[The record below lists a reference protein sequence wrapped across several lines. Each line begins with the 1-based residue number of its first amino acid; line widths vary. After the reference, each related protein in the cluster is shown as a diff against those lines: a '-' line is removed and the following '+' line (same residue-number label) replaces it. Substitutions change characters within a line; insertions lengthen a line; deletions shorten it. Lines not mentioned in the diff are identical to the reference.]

1 MNGEKSG
8 IRGEKSGENGE
19 FFCMDTEKR
28 PVKHLLPFG
37 CLMYVVL
44 DKDVVADWK
53 FDPRAGACVYLGSG
67 ELDGRKCVLGYTIDF
82 KNKGRMGKVVHS
94 TQYWADPTFFPFRK
108 AGEERVTSLSIGSYL
123 SGKGEFQQEIPL
135 PPCYEE

>member
-1 MNGEKSG
+1 MIYG
-8 IRGEKSGENGE
+8 
-19 FFCMDTEKR
+19 EKR

-67 ELDGRKCVLGYTIDF
+67 ELDRLGYTIDF

-94 TQYWADPTFFPFRK
+94 TQYWADPTYFPFRK

-123 SGKGEFQQEIPL
+123 SGKEAFQQEIPL
-135 PPCYEE
+135 PPCYEEWINASKEDKQQKQLQAGANT